1 MQESTGF
8 KPSSYGTSSTTST
21 APGDRTYGQA
31 AGDAANRAGQ
41 YASDTAEAGRR
52 QAAGSGQGVRDSVTA
67 GDGTGQTWT
76 DQAADTAS
84 KTAQVAQGYAGAA
97 ADAVRDYARSATDAV
112 NRQTGSP
119 ATGPNDAQVC

>member
-21 APGDRTYGQA
+21 TPGDRTYGQV

-52 QAAGSGQGVRDSVTA
+52 QVAGTGQGIRDSMTA
-67 GDGTGQTWT
+67 GDGTSPTWT
-76 DQAADTAS
+76 DQAD
-84 KTAQVAQGYAGAA
+84 KTAQTAQAYAGAA
-97 ADAVRDYARSATDAV
+97 ADGVRDYARSATDAV

-119 ATGPNDAQVC
+119 AAGPGQVYLACAC